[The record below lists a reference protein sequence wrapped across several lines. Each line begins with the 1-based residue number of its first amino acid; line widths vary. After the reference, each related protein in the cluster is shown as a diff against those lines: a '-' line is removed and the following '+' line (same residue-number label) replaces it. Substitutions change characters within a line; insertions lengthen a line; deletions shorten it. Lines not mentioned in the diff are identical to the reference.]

1 MHARSKHWTHRI
13 DWVLLLALIGL
24 ASIGVAFIYSAASV
38 HGITDPEHWF
48 QHRFVRQIFACVLG
62 FGFAVGVCFVDYHLI
77 ARWSLYKI
85 RSARQA
91 SMKRQKAFFDE
102 IINLIRFFFTLGE
115 SK

>member
-77 ARWSLYKI
+77 ARWSMLFYWL
-85 RSARQA
+85 S
-91 SMKRQKAFFDE
+91 
-102 IINLIRFFFTLGE
+102 LIHI
-115 SK
+115 